1 MEILKICLENSD
13 RNQIERNF
21 FTITQRLTIV
31 IQRTNKIDDKSNR
44 KTPIPIKWSKY
55 SEFWKWLTIS

>member
-44 KTPIPIKWSKY
+44 KTPIPIK
-55 SEFWKWLTIS
+55 